1 MYPLKTQNL
10 IEKLVSSFGSEYIDW
25 NNENSKQEIIH
36 QIVKEI
42 NAHQENTISG
52 FWWDNDSQREKQWI
66 TKIKLSWRTELGDFQ
81 EIHQFIKE
89 LFHTEEIDLSFD
101 KGLIGLILMLNR
113 ENLKYKDLVIEDFID
128 KTTQFLLSK
137 KMKLNTD
144 WQQFS
149 FFSEAFDEDT
159 WTSNNILSWKVGD
172 LHFVKLLYRLSKI
185 NQNRNYHELAENI
198 GLYTTTRIT
207 EQQTQIKDS
216 SLANGSSGLALL
228 YKALYDETF
237 QKHYLKASNYWIERT
252 DIFLETELQNG
263 YYDNRKENIL
273 DGLLGVVIVLQ
284 KLQEEKM
291 NPLLI
296 YLAG

>member
-25 NNENSKQEIIH
+25 NNANSKQEIIH

-42 NAHQENTISG
+42 NVHHENPILG
-52 FWWDNDSQREKQWI
+52 LWWDEDSQREKQSF

-81 EIHQFIKE
+81 ETHQFIKE
-89 LFHTEEIDLSFD
+89 LFHAEEIDLSFD
-101 KGLIGLILMLNR
+101 KGLIGLMIMLNR
-113 ENLKYKDLVIEDFID
+113 ENLRHKDLIVEDFIKKVID
-128 KTTQFLLSK
+128 FLLSK
-137 KMKLNTD
+137 KMKLNAA

-149 FFSEAFDEDT
+149 FFPEAFDDDT

-185 NQNRNYHELAENI
+185 NQNSNYYEIAENI
-198 GLYTTTRIT
+198 GLYTTTRVT
-207 EQQTQIKDS
+207 EEQTQITDS

-237 QKHYLKASNYWIERT
+237 QKHYLNASNYWIERT
-252 DIFLETELQNG
+252 DTFLETELQNG